1 VNNIKE
7 DEGAVPANVTGDSSN
22 MAMPPTSGGLM
33 RRKYKSFD
41 VDSQLFRK
49 FETGKV
55 KFEHWSKYLD
65 MQNESHSSIYEY
77 AKKNPTHVIVL
88 RNSDNGALRAIR
100 RRSSNGS

>member
-1 VNNIKE
+1 MNNIKE
-7 DEGAVPANVTGDSSN
+7 DEGGVAANVTGDSPT

-41 VDSQLFRK
+41 VDSNLFRK

-65 MQNESHSSIYEY
+65 LTNEGHTSIYEY
-77 AKKNPTHVIVL
+77 AKKNPTQVIVL

-100 RRSSNGS
+100 RR

>member
-1 VNNIKE
+1 MKSFLESVAE
-7 DEGAVPANVTGDSSN
+7 DAVATPVNVTGDSEN

-49 FETGKV
+49 FESGKV

-65 MQNESHSSIYEY
+65 MQNEGHTSIYEY
-77 AKKNPTHVIVL
+77 AKKNPNHVIVL

-100 RRSSNGS
+100 RG

>member
-1 VNNIKE
+1 MSDIKE
-7 DEGAVPANVTGDSSN
+7 DEGGVAANVTGDSPT

-41 VDSQLFRK
+41 VDSNLFRK

-65 MQNESHSSIYEY
+65 LTNEGHTSIYEY

-100 RRSSNGS
+100 RR